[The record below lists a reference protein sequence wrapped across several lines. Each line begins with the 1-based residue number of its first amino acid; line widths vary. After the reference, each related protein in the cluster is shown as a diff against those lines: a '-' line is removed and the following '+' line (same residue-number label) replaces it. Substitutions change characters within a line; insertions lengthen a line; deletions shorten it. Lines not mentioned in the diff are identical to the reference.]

1 MSQHNIPLAV
11 IRRLLPLLNHSA
23 PPPHW
28 TEAIDAPS
36 TAANQPVDGESLAA
50 EVARLGQRANVALV
64 RHTTARGELIT
75 LLDDLFHP
83 IVLFRRADGETTPRP
98 ILTQRPDHGHAPRQ
112 SEERAPDGTW
122 HPIDLTA
129 PDVLATLAADPQGA
143 VLMLFPLVLPAATT
157 ADTNVGHPQ
166 DQGHNGHGDAT
177 PEHRS
182 PWGRL
187 IDLLRL
193 ERRDI
198 VYLYVYTIAVGALG
212 LVLPLGVQA
221 LISFMSGGLIGT
233 SIVVLVGLIIASSV
247 ISGLLQIQQISL
259 VEVLQRRV
267 FARTALDFAR
277 RLPRVEPTAGW
288 NGEYPPEVVNRFF
301 DVLNVQKGLPKLLI
315 DISASVLQVVFGLL
329 VLSFYHPFFI
339 FFSLVLVL
347 AVYLIVSAIGP
358 KGLKTSITE
367 SKYKY
372 RTAFWLE
379 EVARALPAFRL
390 APHGTL
396 ALQKTDTLVAG
407 YLHYRKEHFKVLMQ
421 LYGYAIG
428 FRTLVVGGL
437 LILATVLL
445 AQGQITLGQIVASEL
460 IIVLIVGA
468 VEKLI
473 LSLDVVYDLLTALDK
488 LGHVTDKPLEEVG
501 GLNPDLSQGLNV
513 EFRGVSTFY
522 PLTRRRVARHAD
534 LHIEPNARLGLT
546 SADPEATVD
555 LCRTLLGQLPYEG
568 TLLINGLPMPNLDR
582 EGLRRLIG
590 ETVTQND
597 IFAGTALENITLGR
611 PGIGTTH
618 LRDVLAG
625 LGLDELVTFLPRG
638 LDTELV
644 PADPALPDALVTKL
658 LLARAVID
666 SPRLLLLRDPVSLE
680 PQDHER
686 TMRWLLHTAHPWAAV
701 VLTDAPATLA
711 LLRTVAEVRDGRVSV
726 PVPVGE
732 RKQP

>member
-1 MSQHNIPLAV
+1 
-11 IRRLLPLLNHSA
+11 
-23 PPPHW
+23 
-28 TEAIDAPS
+28 TC
-36 TAANQPVDGESLAA
+36 
-50 EVARLGQRANVALV
+50 
-64 RHTTARGELIT
+64 
-75 LLDDLFHP
+75 HP
-83 IVLFRRADGETTPRP
+83 IA
-98 ILTQRPDHGHAPRQ
+98 
-112 SEERAPDGTW
+112 
-122 HPIDLTA
+122 LTA
-129 PDVLATLAADPQGA
+129 PDVLAPLAVDARGG

-157 ADTNVGHPQ
+157 TEAGAGH
-166 DQGHNGHGDAT
+166 GHHDAQNGHGDAT
-177 PEHRS
+177 PKPRS
-182 PWGRL
+182 PLGRL

-198 VYLYVYTIAVGALG
+198 VYIYVYTIAVGVLG

-233 SIVVLVGLIIASSV
+233 SIVVLVGLIIASTV
-247 ISGLLQIQQISL
+247 ISGLLQVQQISL

-315 DISASVLQVVFGLL
+315 DISASVLQVLFGLL

-339 FFSLVLVL
+339 FFSIVLVL
-347 AVYLIVSAIGP
+347 SVYLIVQVIGP

-379 EVARALPAFRL
+379 EMGRALPAFRL

-396 ALQKTDTLVAG
+396 ALQKTDALVAG

-460 IIVLIVGA
+460 IIVLIVAA

-501 GLNPDLSQGLNV
+501 GLNPDLNQGLDI

-534 LHIEPNARLGLT
+534 LRIEPTARLGLT

-568 TLLINGLPMPNLDR
+568 TILINGLPMPNLDR

-590 ETVTQND
+590 ETVTQTD
-597 IFAGTALENITLGR
+597 IFAGTALENIILGR

-644 PADPALPDALVTKL
+644 PADPALPDVLVMKL

-680 PQDHER
+680 PHDHER
-686 TMRWLLHTAHPWAAV
+686 TMRWLLDAARPWAAV
-701 VLTDAPATLA
+701 VLTDAPTTLA
-711 LLRTVAEVRDGRVSV
+711 LLRTVAEVREGRVSA
-726 PVPVGE
+726 PVPVGAS
-732 RKQP
+732 KQP